1 MTTQARALD
10 VRPWQEALPAS
21 IDLGVVLRTNSVG
34 GVEMDA
40 APEHHLLLHV
50 GPPARG
56 FWQSHDVFYTAGD
69 IDFVPAGVRESWEQL
84 DAATVVDISLACS
97 FVRRAAD
104 DIGLD
109 AGADEPNCQF
119 RDPQIEHIARAFD
132 AERRADY
139 PSGLVYAESLGLA
152 LAARLLSPARS
163 PVVPDGGLSAVQL
176 RKVTDHIEAHLD
188 EKLSLTRLAQVVGV
202 SMSHFKPLF
211 RRSTGVPVHRYVV
224 ERRVERARTL
234 LLHGELPPSQVAVT
248 VGFAHQSHMARW
260 MRRVLGMTPTEL
272 VRDVHG

>member
-132 AERRADY
+132 AERRA
-139 PSGLVYAESLGLA
+139 
-152 LAARLLSPARS
+152 RLP
-163 PVVPDGGLSAVQL
+163 
-176 RKVTDHIEAHLD
+176 
-188 EKLSLTRLAQVVGV
+188 
-202 SMSHFKPLF
+202 
-211 RRSTGVPVHRYVV
+211 
-224 ERRVERARTL
+224 ERARLRREPRPCPRGT
-234 LLHGELPPSQVAVT
+234 AVEPRT
-248 VGFAHQSHMARW
+248 ITCGSRW
-260 MRRVLGMTPTEL
+260 RPLGRATAQG
-272 VRDVHG
+272 D